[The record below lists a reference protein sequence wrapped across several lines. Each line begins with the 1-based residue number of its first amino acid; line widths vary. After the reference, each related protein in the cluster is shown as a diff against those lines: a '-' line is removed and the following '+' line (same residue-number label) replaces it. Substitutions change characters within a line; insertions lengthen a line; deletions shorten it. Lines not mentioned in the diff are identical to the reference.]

1 MDYKPESANPKPN
14 SEEENKESEIQFSQI
29 YQKEDNPNQN
39 LDSNLQKNLFSTKV
53 FMKSIDLRCEDHL
66 TKFQEDIEATRFCQK
81 CNILICDACVIDYH
95 IDHIN
100 FAKKKVDDYFMAQK
114 NNIIEL
120 KNKVQDSIKY
130 KVNEKEID
138 KIVNTQKKLI
148 EDFFS
153 RRAEESEIFIKKFK
167 NLQNLETEIKNAMV
181 KSIEIFYR
189 DECFKRLQSPIE
201 KNEILSKK
209 IDIFIKEWSQYNK
222 REKVVALKNH
232 VIDDF
237 QKEIENNL
245 NIIQEEMKN
254 FKGKSLDIEKKVN
267 GLIDIISKDDKM
279 NELNKIYSE
288 MNDKLLNI
296 MKDINEL
303 KYDKLIVQKIEDIQN
318 KKAEVDYDYKELLKD
333 KLFNANNN
341 ENKKANIDNSNNNNL
356 KNTIPQPQPQ
366 QNKYPPDPNKNMPKF
381 ANDNNNIDNNLDESG
396 KMGEF
401 NIFKNLES
409 GDLRSINNNSS
420 FLNNNRSLNANLY
433 NNSDN
438 NNNYKMN
445 MNQNNNSN
453 MNQMDNFNDE
463 NFINP
468 YAVKS
473 SEPNMNK
480 INPPQM
486 GNYQQNPQIMPGTE
500 TQFNYELIIYLKQDR
515 IFAYNEKNG
524 LFSLTLNEETLKRV
538 PDKSSFVNLGQSA
551 LLTGGMSNEN
561 KPSTKCYLIGLLD
574 NGPSLKP
581 NFSVNVSPYGDF
593 KEGRERHNLIY
604 LPNKNYVFACG
615 GFFSKSCE
623 YTDLYRGNWE
633 LIAPMNKSRGNAS
646 MAYVNDRF
654 IYIMGGF
661 ELRSDAPKGC
671 YLNDLEYFDINNF
684 GNGWK
689 LTNFANPHGYNLF
702 LTAFG
707 IVPISKSIFLICG
720 GFDGKEYKNNVYK
733 VDCNNYLSPLV
744 EETTSINNTTI
755 FTHNMFCKIRK
766 SFFNFDFQGQM
777 YGFDYENWRFGM
789 LNMNQGGK

>member
-1 MDYKPESANPKPN
+1 MENKPESENPVIK
-14 SEEENKESEIQFSQI
+14 SDEENKESEIQFSQI
-29 YQKEDNPNQN
+29 YQKEENQNQN

-81 CNILICDACVIDYH
+81 CNVLICDACVIDYH

-100 FAKKKVDDYFMAQK
+100 LAKKKVDDYFLVQK

-130 KVNEKEID
+130 KINEKEID
-138 KIVNTQKKLI
+138 KIVNSQKKLV
-148 EDFFS
+148 EDFFT

-237 QKEIENNL
+237 QKEIEINL
-245 NIIQEEMKN
+245 NTIQEEMKN

-279 NELNKIYSE
+279 SELNKIYSE
-288 MNDKLLNI
+288 MNDKYLNI
-296 MKDINEL
+296 LKDINEL
-303 KYDKLIVQKIEDIQN
+303 KYDKLIVQKIEDIKN
-318 KKAEVDYDYKELLKD
+318 KKVEVDYNYKELLKD

-341 ENKKANIDNSNNNNL
+341 DNKAIIDNIKNNIPQAQPRPQQKQYPPEQNNNL
-356 KNTIPQPQPQ
+356 
-366 QNKYPPDPNKNMPKF
+366 PKF
-381 ANDNNNIDNNLDESG
+381 ANKNVIGNNLNNSLGDSG

-409 GDLRSINNNSS
+409 GDIRGLDNNSFMKNNN
-420 FLNNNRSLNANLY
+420 NMNANLY
-433 NNSDN
+433 NNN
-438 NNNYKMN
+438 PQIN
-445 MNQNNNSN
+445 MNQNNNNMQNNNMNNNNN
-453 MNQMDNFNDE
+453 MNQMDNYVDE
-463 NFINP
+463 NYINP
-468 YAVKS
+468 YAVNCDS
-473 SEPNMNK
+473 NM
-480 INPPQM
+480 NPPQIR
-486 GNYQQNPQIMPGTE
+486 NNPQNQQIIPGNE
-500 TQFNYELIIYLKQDR
+500 SQFNYELIIYLKQDR

-524 LFSLTLNEETLKRV
+524 LFSLTLNDENLKRI

-561 KPSTKCYLIGLLD
+561 KASTKCYLIGLLD
-574 NGPSLKP
+574 NGPSIKP
-581 NFSVNVSPYGDF
+581 NYSINVSPYGDF

-604 LPNKNYVFACG
+604 LPNKNFIFACG

-623 YTDLYRGNWE
+623 YSDFYRGNWE
-633 LIAPMNKSRGNAS
+633 LIKPMNKSRGNAT
-646 MAYVNDRF
+646 MAYINDRF
-654 IYIMGGF
+654 IYIVGGF

-671 YLNDLEYFDINNF
+671 YLNDIEYFDINNF

-689 LTNFANPHGYNLF
+689 LINFVNPHRYNLY
-702 LTAFG
+702 LTACG

-733 VDCNNYLSPLV
+733 VDCTNYQSPLV
-744 EETTSINNTTI
+744 EETTPINNPTI
-755 FTHNMFCKIRK
+755 FTHNMFCRIRK
-766 SFFNFDFQGQM
+766 SFFNFDIQGQM

-789 LNMNQGGK
+789 LNMNQGGN

>member
-1 MDYKPESANPKPN
+1 MENKPESENPVIK
-14 SEEENKESEIQFSQI
+14 SDEENKESEIQFSQI

-81 CNILICDACVIDYH
+81 CNVLICDACVIDYH

-100 FAKKKVDDYFMAQK
+100 LAKKKVDDYFIAQK

-130 KVNEKEID
+130 KINEKEID
-138 KIVNTQKKLI
+138 KIVNSQKKLV

-237 QKEIENNL
+237 QKEIEINL
-245 NIIQEEMKN
+245 NTIQEEMEN

-288 MNDKLLNI
+288 MNDKYLNI
-296 MKDINEL
+296 LKDINEL
-303 KYDKLIVQKIEDIQN
+303 KYDKLIVQKIEDIKN
-318 KKAEVDYDYKELLKD
+318 KKVEVDYNYKELLKD

-341 ENKKANIDNSNNNNL
+341 DNKAIIDNIKNNIPQAQPRPQQKQYPPEQNNNL
-356 KNTIPQPQPQ
+356 
-366 QNKYPPDPNKNMPKF
+366 PKF
-381 ANDNNNIDNNLDESG
+381 ANKNVIGNNLNNSLGDSG

-409 GDLRSINNNSS
+409 GDIRGLDNNSFMKNNN
-420 FLNNNRSLNANLY
+420 NMNANLY
-433 NNSDN
+433 NNN
-438 NNNYKMN
+438 PQINL
-445 MNQNNNSN
+445 NQNNNNNMQNNNMNNNNN
-453 MNQMDNFNDE
+453 MNQMDNYIDE
-463 NFINP
+463 NYINP
-468 YAVKS
+468 YAVNCDS
-473 SEPNMNK
+473 NM
-480 INPPQM
+480 NPPQIRNNPHNQQIIP
-486 GNYQQNPQIMPGTE
+486 GNE
-500 TQFNYELIIYLKQDR
+500 SQFNYELIIYLKQDR

-524 LFSLTLNEETLKRV
+524 LFSLTLNDENLKRI

-561 KPSTKCYLIGLLD
+561 KASTKCYLIGLLD
-574 NGPSLKP
+574 NGPSIKP
-581 NFSVNVSPYGDF
+581 NYSINVSPYGDF

-604 LPNKNYVFACG
+604 LPNKNFIFACG

-623 YTDLYRGNWE
+623 YSDFYRGNWE
-633 LIAPMNKSRGNAS
+633 LIKPMNKSRGNAT
-646 MAYVNDRF
+646 MAYINDRF
-654 IYIMGGF
+654 IYIVGGF

-671 YLNDLEYFDINNF
+671 YLNDIEYFDINNF

-689 LTNFANPHGYNLF
+689 LINFVNPHRYNLY
-702 LTAFG
+702 LTACG

-733 VDCNNYLSPLV
+733 VDCTNYQSPLV
-744 EETTSINNTTI
+744 EETTPINNPTI
-755 FTHNMFCKIRK
+755 FTHNMFCRIRK
-766 SFFNFDFQGQM
+766 SFFNFDIKGQM

-789 LNMNQGGK
+789 LNMNQG